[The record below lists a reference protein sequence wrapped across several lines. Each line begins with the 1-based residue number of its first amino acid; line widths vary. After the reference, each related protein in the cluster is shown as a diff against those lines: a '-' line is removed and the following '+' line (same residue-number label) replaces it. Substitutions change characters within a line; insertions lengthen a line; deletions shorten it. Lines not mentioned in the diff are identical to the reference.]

1 MNLRKNHGRPHS
13 AEDGSPLQYAEY
25 MDLTAFSGWG
35 CRLRMLRLSARISVP
50 TEIAP
55 VRWCR
60 IVWCR
65 SLPEVSPA
73 GSRSEEHTSEL
84 QSRGHLVC
92 RLLLE
97 KKKSMR
103 LCV

>member
-1 MNLRKNHGRPHS
+1 MYDNS
-13 AEDGSPLQYAEY
+13 ATYFYSLSLHDALPISEY

-73 GSRSEEHTSEL
+73 GSRL
-84 QSRGHLVC
+84 QNSGSLKQDKPRRNRTDPAAGHGLF
-92 RLLLE
+92 
-97 KKKSMR
+97 
-103 LCV
+103 